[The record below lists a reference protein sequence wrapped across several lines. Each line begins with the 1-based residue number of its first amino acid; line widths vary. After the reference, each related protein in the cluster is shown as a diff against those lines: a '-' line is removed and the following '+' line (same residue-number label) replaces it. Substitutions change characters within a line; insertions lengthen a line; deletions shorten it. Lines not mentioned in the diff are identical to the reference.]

1 MLKVQHLGK
10 QYDNGWA
17 LQPLDLELKRGL
29 HGLLGPNGA
38 GKSTLMRL
46 LAGLLPAT
54 SGDAYLNG
62 SSVRD
67 FRRTSRAIGYLP
79 QIVRVHPQLTA
90 RQWLTH
96 AAALH
101 GVKGKTARAET
112 VQRILEEVN
121 LAEEADWPS
130 RAYSFGMIKRL
141 CIAQAL
147 LSGSELLIVDEPTAG
162 LDPEERLRL
171 RSLLADAAAT
181 RIVLLSTHVLG
192 DIQASCKNVLVLAG
206 GRLLYHGELAGLTR
220 FAQDRT
226 WTWEASESEW
236 RRMPLR
242 GLLSAR
248 STPDGIVCRA
258 LADKRPTPFAEP
270 AFPTVEEGYLALISS
285 GGRML

>member
-10 QYDNGWA
+10 QYKDGWA
-17 LQPLDLELKRGL
+17 LQPLDLELKPGL

-46 LAGLLPAT
+46 LAGLLPAS

-62 SSVRD
+62 ISIRD

-79 QIVRVHPQLTA
+79 QIVRVHPQLSA
-90 RQWLTH
+90 RKWLSH

-101 GVKGKTARAET
+101 GVRGKKARTEAVE
-112 VQRILEEVN
+112 RALEEVN
-121 LAEEADWPS
+121 LEDVADLPS

-171 RSLLADAAAT
+171 RGLLAKAASS
-181 RIVLLSTHVLG
+181 RIVLLSTHVMG
-192 DIQASCKNVLVLAG
+192 DIRAYCNDVLVLG
-206 GRLLYHGELAGLTR
+206 EGRLLYHGELGGLKR

-226 WTWEASESEW
+226 WTWEASQSEW
-236 RRMPLR
+236 RRMPLQ

-258 LADKRPTPFAEP
+258 LADKQPTPFAEP
-270 AFPTVEEGYLALISS
+270 ASPTVEEGYLALISS
-285 GGRML
+285 GGRLL